1 MARKEIQTP
10 RDETTMA
17 FYTIRHE
24 IQLWGCNSTLS
35 SKDATIELVSYD
47 LEKGEVDR
55 RTFPVTLAPNAST
68 EVWIGDVPGQPVRTN
83 TAEVPRPIVVQAR
96 LLLDNDTDEVLAR
109 YSNWPEPWKYLTFPD
124 PGLDIAVDG
133 DKVTVTVSKPVKGLI
148 LDTDLD
154 DGAECEW
161 SDQAL
166 DMFPGDTQVVIA
178 KGLKG
183 RKVTARYIGD
193 GTA

>member
-10 RDETTMA
+10 RNATSLA

-24 IQLWGCNSTLS
+24 LQLWGCNSTLQA
-35 SKDATIELVSYD
+35 KDATIELVSHD
-47 LEKGEVDR
+47 LERGEVDR
-55 RTFPVTLAPNAST
+55 RTFSVTLAPNAST
-68 EVWIGDVPGQPVRTN
+68 EVWIGDVPGQPERTS
-83 TAEVPRPIVVQAR
+83 TADVPRPIVVQAR
-96 LLLDNDTDEVLAR
+96 LVDNDTQEVLAR

-124 PGLDIAVDG
+124 PGLSLAVSG
-133 DKVTVTVSKPVKGLI
+133 DEVTVTVSKPVKGLI
-148 LDTDLD
+148 LDTELES
-154 DGAECEW
+154 GAECEW

-166 DMFPGDTQVVIA
+166 DMFPGDTQVVVA
-178 KGLKG
+178 KGLAS